1 MARAAPRPVTLSI
14 VVPMYNEADNVAALV
29 KAVNAALA
37 PLELSYE
44 LVLVSDGATDGTW
57 PAIVAASREDERVR
71 GVALSRN
78 FGHQHALLA
87 GYHYARGD
95 AVISMDGD
103 LQHPPEKLLEL
114 YAEWQHGYKVV
125 STRRVDGTET
135 SLFKRM
141 SSRWFYWFFS
151 RLSGV
156 TLSPGSSDFRLLDRA
171 VLDELKR
178 VNDLDLFLRG
188 LVTWLGF
195 PSTTISYQV
204 QPRFAG
210 SSKYDLRRML
220 RFSLA
225 AVTSFSVLPLRLGI
239 WLGFVTS
246 GLAFV
251 EICYIVREYALG
263 RTVPG
268 WASLMTWSSLMFG
281 ILFILLGIIGT
292 YLGKVYEMLKGRP
305 RFVVSALAGFEE
317 PRERLSSLSSE
328 ASH

>member
-1 MARAAPRPVTLSI
+1 MAAGVLEAITLSI
-14 VVPMYNEADNVAALV
+14 VVPLYNEADNVVALV
-29 KAVNAALA
+29 TAVTSALA
-37 PLELSYE
+37 PLGISHEI
-44 LVLVSDGATDGTW
+44 VLVSDGATDGTW
-57 PAIVAASREDERVR
+57 PAIVQASRDDARVR

-87 GYHYARGD
+87 GYHYARGQ

-103 LQHPPEKLLEL
+103 LQHPPEKLPEL
-114 YAEWQHGYKVV
+114 YAEWQRGFKVV
-125 STRRVDGTET
+125 STRRIDGGET
-135 SLFKRM
+135 SAFKRL
-141 SSRWFYWFFS
+141 SSRYFYWFFS

-195 PSTTISYQV
+195 ASTTVSYEV
-204 QPRFAG
+204 RPRFSG
-210 SSKYDLRRML
+210 SSKYDLRRMI

-239 WLGFVTS
+239 WLGFFTS
-246 GLAFV
+246 GLAFI

-268 WASLMTWSSLMFG
+268 WASLMTWLSLMFG
-281 ILFILLGIIGT
+281 VLFILLGIIGT

-305 RFVVSALAGFEE
+305 RFVVSDLTGFGE
-317 PRERLSSLSSE
+317 PRERLTSLSE
-328 ASH
+328 PGH

>member
-1 MARAAPRPVTLSI
+1 
-14 VVPMYNEADNVAALV
+14 MYNEADNVLALV
-29 KAVNAALA
+29 SEVNAALA
-37 PLELSYE
+37 PLGVSHEI
-44 LVLVSDGATDGTW
+44 VLVSDGATDGTW
-57 PAIVAASREDERVR
+57 PAIVQASKRDERVR

-87 GYHYARGD
+87 GYHYARGQ

-103 LQHPPEKLLEL
+103 LQHPPEKLPEL
-114 YAEWQHGYKVV
+114 YAEWQRGFKVV
-125 STRRVDGTET
+125 STRRIDGTET
-135 SLFKRM
+135 SAFKRL
-141 SSRWFYWFFS
+141 SSRYFYWFFS

-195 PSTTISYQV
+195 PSTIVSYEV
-204 QPRFAG
+204 RPRFAG
-210 SSKYDLRRML
+210 SSKYDLKRML

-268 WASLMTWSSLMFG
+268 WASLMTWLSLMFG
-281 ILFILLGIIGT
+281 VLFILLGIIGT
-292 YLGKVYEMLKGRP
+292 YLGKVYEMLKHRP
-305 RFVVSALAGFEE
+305 RFVVSALAGFAEPAAQLEQLPGEE
-317 PRERLSSLSSE
+317 R
-328 ASH
+328 

>member
-1 MARAAPRPVTLSI
+1 MARGALEAITVSI
-14 VVPMYNEADNVAALV
+14 VVPMYNEADNVVALV
-29 KAVNAALA
+29 TAVNAALE
-37 PLELSYE
+37 PLGVSHEI
-44 LVLVSDGATDGTW
+44 VLVSDGATDGTW
-57 PAIVAASREDERVR
+57 PAIVQASRDDPRVR

-87 GYHYARGD
+87 GYHYARGQ

-103 LQHPPEKLLEL
+103 LQHPPEKLAEL
-114 YAEWQHGYKVV
+114 YAEWRRGFKVV
-125 STRRVDGTET
+125 STRRIDGNTT
-135 SLFKRM
+135 SLFKRLT
-141 SSRWFYWFFS
+141 SRYFYWFFS

-195 PSTTISYQV
+195 PSTTVSYEV
-204 QPRFAG
+204 RPRFAG
-210 SSKYDLRRML
+210 QSKYDLRRML

-246 GLAFV
+246 GLAGI

-268 WASLMTWSSLMFG
+268 WASLMTWLSLMFG
-281 ILFILLGIIGT
+281 VLFILLGIIGT

-305 RFVVSALAGFEE
+305 RFVVSALSGFGES
-317 PRERLSSLSSE
+317 PERLESLPE
-328 ASH
+328 ADR